1 MKVPPRKVPPRHDFY
16 MALALLYAS
25 KSKDPRTQCGCVL
38 IGKDNKP
45 LGFGYNGPPRKIKDT
60 DINWDRP
67 QKYPF
72 IVHAEANAIRR
83 VKVRSE
89 LEGATLYVNAKPC
102 SACML
107 EIADAEI
114 SKVIYM
120 LQKSDKGSM
129 LSNVNISNDT
139 DEIAL
144 LAGIALEVYKGS
156 FGWLPDRI
164 DELTDAGFF
173 DL

>member
-1 MKVPPRKVPPRHDFY
+1 MKVPPRQVPSRHDFY
-16 MALALLYAS
+16 MALAFLYAS
-25 KSKDPRTQCGCVL
+25 RAKDPRTQCGCVI

-83 VKVRSE
+83 VKLRSD
-89 LEGATLYVNAKPC
+89 LEGSTLYVNAKPC

-114 SKVIYM
+114 GKVVYM
-120 LQKSDKGSM
+120 QQKTDKDSM

-139 DEIAL
+139 DQIAL
-144 LAGIALEVYKGS
+144 LAGISLEIYKGNLS
-156 FGWLPDRI
+156 WLSDKVE
-164 DELTDAGFF
+164 ELKDAGFF
-173 DL
+173 DI